1 MYLQLFIYFRLD
13 SERSESFVRR
23 LLWKN
28 SGVLCLVTL
37 VTLPIILGVA
47 IGYLIILAFVTS
59 YRKITG
65 KKSREEK
72 ESEAAKKIR
81 IVLGHDLL
89 DTAFTKPEE
98 LPGQK
103 PRFVRPLP
111 RYGSVNDSIISSDGS
126 ESESETETEDD
137 SIDQLDERNLT
148 ENRSENKD
156 LHNKME
162 ACVDVEALEQS
173 RSQSFPEQRSRDD
186 VTNDVTDSDVID
198 NADSRTTSAS
208 SGHYST
214 ASEMVESDGR
224 DSTGVAIL
232 DPPGENTRNYDV
244 HEHDNQL
251 DKTPAKTTTG
261 NKLLIKSASDVAEAT
276 VNESGFFEESV
287 LAVHSLKEVSD
298 LLTDKT
304 APMKHCGTLSNQ
316 AQTNQKALA
325 KQSRISDS
333 SIQAVKT
340 VSTVN
345 SVYKDSGSRKNT
357 AISNDCSP
365 VTQRSGHF
373 LEISPSVGKLKYT
386 VYYMREKNEL
396 QVTIIKA
403 INLFHAKSERSPS
416 SFVKVSLLPQRFCW
430 QKTKIIEETQHPV
443 FNETFVISGFSHER
457 FSNYTLLISVVNAV
471 TSMQGFYGDHVIG
484 ELYVP
489 LSHVAKYSSN
499 QEKVFSQWAE
509 LKPKIAEVCSSL
521 TSQFPLYI

>member
-1 MYLQLFIYFRLD
+1 MYIQLLIYFHLD
-13 SERSESFVRR
+13 SERPESFVRR
-23 LLWKN
+23 LIWKN

-47 IGYLIILAFVTS
+47 LGYLIILAFVTS
-59 YRKITG
+59 YRKIAG

-111 RYGSVNDSIISSDGS
+111 RYGSVNDSMVSSDGS
-126 ESESETETEDD
+126 ESESETQTEEE
-137 SIDQLDERNLT
+137 SIDQSDERNLT

-156 LHNKME
+156 LQNKME
-162 ACVDVEALEQS
+162 ACVDVDALEQS
-173 RSQSFPEQRSRDD
+173 RSQSLPRQRSRDD
-186 VTNDVTDSDVID
+186 VTNDVTDSDVMD
-198 NADSRTTSAS
+198 HDGSRTTSAS

-232 DPPGENTRNYDV
+232 DPPGENTRNYGA
-244 HEHDNQL
+244 HKHDSQL
-251 DKTPAKTTTG
+251 DKTTAKNTTG
-261 NKLLIKSASDVAEAT
+261 NKPLNKSVPDVAEAT

-287 LAVHSLKEVSD
+287 SAVHSLKEVSG
-298 LLTDKT
+298 LLTNKT

-316 AQTNQKALA
+316 PQTDQKAPA
-325 KQSRISDS
+325 KQSRILDS
-333 SIQAVKT
+333 GIQAVKT

-345 SVYKDSGSRKNT
+345 SVYKDSNSRKNT
-357 AISNDCSP
+357 AIDHDCKP
-365 VTQRSGHF
+365 TTKTSGHL
-373 LEISPSVGKLKYT
+373 LEIPPSLGKLKYS

-430 QKTKIIEETQHPV
+430 QKTRVIKESQHPV

-471 TSMQGFYGDHVIG
+471 VSMQGFYGDHVIG

-509 LKPKIAEVCSSL
+509 LKPRIAEVCRSL
-521 TSQFPLYI
+521 TSRFPLHI